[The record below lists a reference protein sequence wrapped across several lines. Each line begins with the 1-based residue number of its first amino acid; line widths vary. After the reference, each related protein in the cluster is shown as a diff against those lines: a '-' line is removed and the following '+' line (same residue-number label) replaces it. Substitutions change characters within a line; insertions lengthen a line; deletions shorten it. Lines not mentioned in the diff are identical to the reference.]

1 VKEGLDN
8 GYSKI
13 CKEGT
18 AKVGKQGEGRYRW
31 ESTHFP
37 CLKNSVLDAMEE
49 IAVDCSTRPA
59 QSESFVR
66 PVGVID
72 WNNNVRMMKN
82 SFAAMSVSK
91 PTKAESTT
99 PLDAVVDGLD
109 AVVDGY
115 LSYAIT
121 VNMKVG
127 GTLGNETSIVVES
140 SAPAVAKRAPEVPF
154 GLLALDTGA
163 HLNVLAYLQPN
174 WVQWG
179 GGGGGR

>member
-1 VKEGLDN
+1 
-8 GYSKI
+8 
-13 CKEGT
+13 
-18 AKVGKQGEGRYRW
+18 
-31 ESTHFP
+31 
-37 CLKNSVLDAMEE
+37 
-49 IAVDCSTRPA
+49 
-59 QSESFVR
+59 
-66 PVGVID
+66 
-72 WNNNVRMMKN
+72 
-82 SFAAMSVSK
+82 MS
-91 PTKAESTT
+91 AESAT
-99 PLDAVVDGLD
+99 PLD

-121 VNMKVG
+121 INMKVG

-179 GGGGGR
+179 GERERERMRREEEWPNIGRPHLRLETIHNPTTPFVLSFAVGGTFRVDQARRGLSRRKYPLWAKEI